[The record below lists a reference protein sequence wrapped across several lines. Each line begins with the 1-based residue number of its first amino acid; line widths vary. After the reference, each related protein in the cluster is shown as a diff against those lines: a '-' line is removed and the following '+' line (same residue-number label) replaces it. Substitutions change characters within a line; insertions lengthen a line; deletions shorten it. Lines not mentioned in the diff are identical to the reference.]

1 MFNYSF
7 NRAGIFIRLNPCKN
21 ISKLNY
27 RFNVR
32 FNSTKSKKPKSLKEQ
47 LMPFWPY
54 AKPETKIVIASIGLL
69 LVSSTVTMSVP
80 FSMGAIIDIVM
91 ADAGAET
98 ADFDKPKLQDNSGVD
113 PVGFMNSK
121 NNSTL
126 LKALLEKTGSL
137 SALFSVLVGVFVV
150 GAAANAGRLIL
161 MTKASERVIT
171 RLRNTLFYKVMRQDI
186 SFHDKLQSN
195 ELISRL
201 STDTVVVGR
210 TLTNNIADGL
220 RSLVMASTGLGAML
234 YVNVQLTMTIML
246 IVPAISIAAVTYGRY
261 VRGLAK
267 KTTDASA
274 ELTKLSGEKLQHLRT
289 VRAFAK
295 ETAEI
300 EKYNDKAEDVYKLGM
315 QQGYASATFFSL
327 MGFSGNIV
335 ILAILYYG
343 GSLVNSGLISIGE
356 LTSFFL
362 YTIYGSLALILVGS
376 SLVGLSSWYTDL
388 NKGAGAGDRIF
399 SLINQPSFIENTAGK
414 KLENLQG
421 NIEFKNVAFSYP
433 TRPEAKILSD
443 LSFSLSPGEHVA
455 IVGHSGSGKSTITQL
470 LLRFYDPEHGSITI
484 DGIPLSEIDPVW
496 MRGSLMGLV
505 SQEPTLFSDTVKEN
519 IRYGK
524 PDATDDEVIEAAK
537 KANAHDFI
545 TSFPQGYD
553 THLGDRGQQI
563 SGGQKQ
569 RIAIARALLKN
580 PRILVL
586 DEATSALDN
595 ASEILVQE
603 ALDRLIKG
611 RTVITIAHRLS
622 TIQKADR
629 IFMLGKGKVM
639 ESGTYRELISKNGHF
654 SALIGEEI
662 TE

>member
-1 MFNYSF
+1 
-7 NRAGIFIRLNPCKN
+7 
-21 ISKLNY
+21 
-27 RFNVR
+27 
-32 FNSTKSKKPKSLKEQ
+32 
-47 LMPFWPY
+47 
-54 AKPETKIVIASIGLL
+54 
-69 LVSSTVTMSVP
+69 MSVP

-91 ADAGAET
+91 ADAGADT
-98 ADFDKPKLQDNSGVD
+98 TDFDKPKLNDSSGAD

-126 LKALLEKTGSL
+126 LKTLLEKTGSL

-171 RLRNTLFYKVMRQDI
+171 RLRNTLFNRVMKQDI

-295 ETAEI
+295 EDAEI
-300 EKYNDKAEDVYKLGM
+300 DRYNEKAEDVYQLGM

-362 YTIYGSLALILVGS
+362 YTIYVGS

-399 SLINQPSFIENTAGK
+399 SLINEPAQIEKTMGK
-414 KLENLQG
+414 KLEKLEG

-433 TRPEAKILSD
+433 TRAESKILSD

-470 LLRFYDPEHGSITI
+470 LLRFYDPEQGSITI
-484 DGIPLSEIDPVW
+484 DDVPLSEIDPVW

-519 IRYGK
+519 IRYGR
-524 PDATDDEVIEAAK
+524 PDATDEQVIEAAK

-545 TSFPQGYD
+545 TSFPLGYD

-595 ASEILVQE
+595 ASEVLVQE
-603 ALDRLIKG
+603 ALDRLIQG

-639 ESGTYRELISKNGHF
+639 ESGTYKELIAKNGHF
-654 SALIGEEI
+654 AALIGEEI

>member
-21 ISKLNY
+21 ISKVNY
-27 RFNVR
+27 RFQVR
-32 FNSTKSKKPKSLKEQ
+32 FNSAKAKKPKSLKEQ

-69 LVSSTVTMSVP
+69 LVSSAVTMSVP

-91 ADAGAET
+91 ADAGADT
-98 ADFDKPKLQDNSGVD
+98 ADFDKPKLGDNSGVD

-126 LKALLEKTGSL
+126 LKSLLEKTGSL
-137 SALFSVLVGVFVV
+137 TALFSVLVGVFVV
-150 GAAANAGRLIL
+150 GAAANAGRQIL

-171 RLRNTLFYKVMRQDI
+171 RLRNTLFNRVMKQDI
-186 SFHDKLQSN
+186 AFHDKLQSN

-220 RSLVMASTGLGAML
+220 RSLVMAGTGLGAML

-274 ELTKLSGEKLQHLRT
+274 ELTKLAGEKLQHLRT

-295 ETAEI
+295 ETTEI
-300 EKYNDKAEDVYKLGM
+300 EKYNGANFRYNVKAENVYNLGM
-315 QQGYASATFFSL
+315 QQGYASAAFFSL

-362 YTIYGSLALILVGS
+362 YTIYVGS

-399 SLINQPSFIENTAGK
+399 SLINQPSFIEKT
-414 KLENLQG
+414 G

-484 DGIPLSEIDPVW
+484 DGVPLGEIDPVW
-496 MRGSLMGLV
+496 MRESLMGLV

-524 PDATDDEVIEAAK
+524 PDATDEEVIEAAK
-537 KANAHDFI
+537 KANAHSFI

-603 ALDRLIKG
+603 ALDRLIQG

-639 ESGTYRELISKNGHF
+639 ESGTYNELIAQKGHF

-662 TE
+662 SK